1 LRRPFVY
8 ILITLF
14 FGFAAGGLRA
24 LEFQLAWDR
33 ELGVMSP
40 GHPASLG
47 LIAVSIL
54 FFLLMLPLTRVR
66 SKPTGERV
74 ASARHTPTYLTADI
88 LATVSLL
95 VSACL
100 DIDRYARLAE
110 APLSLLVFSL
120 LTVFTSLCM
129 LMLMRMTLRGVVDKA
144 YGFYMTVPVFW
155 SCFWL
160 ITEFAE
166 NSANP
171 ILLSYT
177 YEILAI
183 VFIVLAIYSM
193 AGFFFDMPHT
203 SRTLLYCVMGAFFSC
218 ITVLGPLLSYVFWQ
232 VWPVEG
238 SANWAQFFRFL
249 YATIHL
255 LAAVYVLRGHKIS
268 QRAAAGGGQTAA
280 PAPAEEESGGAL

>member
-1 LRRPFVY
+1 VY

-24 LEFQLAWDR
+24 LELQLAWDP

-47 LIAVSIL
+47 LIAVSIV
-54 FFLLMLPLTRVR
+54 FFLIMLPLTRVR

-88 LATVSLL
+88 LAAAALL
-95 VSACL
+95 VSAYL
-100 DIDRYARLAE
+100 DINRHAQLAE
-110 APLSLLVFSL
+110 TGGASTSLLVFSL
-120 LTVFTSLCM
+120 LTVFTGLCM
-129 LMLMRMTLRGVVDKA
+129 VMLMRMTLRGVVDKA

-160 ITEFAE
+160 IMEFAA

-183 VFIVLAIYSM
+183 VFIVLALYSM

-203 SRTLLYCVMGAFFSC
+203 SQTLLYCVMGAFFSC
-218 ITVLGPLLSYVFWQ
+218 ITVLGPILSYVFWG

-238 SANWAQFFRFL
+238 SADWAQFFRFL
-249 YATIHL
+249 FATIHL
-255 LAAVYVLRGHKIS
+255 LASVYVLRGHKIA
-268 QRAAAGGGQTAA
+268 QRAAASRAA
-280 PAPAEEESGGAL
+280 SPAAAGEAESSGDL

>member
-1 LRRPFVY
+1 VY
-8 ILITLF
+8 IIITLF

-24 LEFQLAWDR
+24 LELQTAWDK

-47 LIAVSIL
+47 LIIVSVA
-54 FFLLMLPLTRVR
+54 FLLIMLPLTRVK

-74 ASARHTPTYLTADI
+74 ISARHTPAYLAADI
-88 LATVSLL
+88 FATAALL
-95 VSACL
+95 VSAYL
-100 DIDRYARLAE
+100 DISRYAGLSDVTVE
-110 APLSLLVFSL
+110 APVSLLVFSL
-120 LTVFTSLCM
+120 LTVFTGLCM
-129 LMLMRMTLRGVVDKA
+129 LMLMRMTLRGMVDRA

-160 ITEFAE
+160 IMEFAA

-171 ILLSYT
+171 ILLTYA

-183 VFIVLAIYSM
+183 VFIVLALYSM

-203 SRTLLYCVMGAFFSC
+203 SQTLLYCVLGAFFSC
-218 ITVLGPLLSYVFWQ
+218 VTVLGPILSYVFWQ

-238 SANWAQFFRFL
+238 SADGAQFFRFL

-255 LAAVYVLRGHKIS
+255 LASVYVLRGRKIS
-268 QRAAAGGGQTAA
+268 QRPAAAARTAPA
-280 PAPAEEESGGAL
+280 PAPAEGESGGGL